1 MHQRWLHESVPMKSH
16 RLCAQRDLGLVL
28 MLCYFYWL
36 EILMIFLMK
45 MLCIFV
51 FQWAL
56 QIMYLVLYGAKMKD
70 F

>member
-36 EILMIFLMK
+36 EILNDI
-45 MLCIFV
+45 
-51 FQWAL
+51 
-56 QIMYLVLYGAKMKD
+56 
-70 F
+70 